1 MIDKGRRAAQ
11 TCDAPGLGLNGAF
24 LGGGRNGSRNMVG
37 YRWVRACAVLGLLIV
52 PVIGGCDTGAR
63 PAEGQKSSAGGVDS
77 GGKAGVK
84 ASEGRPKIEFSEFL
98 GEKKLATPPVLR
110 EVAAELGY
118 DFRYFNDAR
127 EKRYF
132 FPEILGGGFAC
143 LDYDLDGWPDL
154 YSVNG
159 RALPLSLQDTENWDR
174 LSRNVAGRRLADVTG
189 AAFVAEGGYGHGSAY
204 GDLNADGFDDLV
216 IAGFGS
222 ISILLNQGDGTFERL
237 PPANFPYDPTWSV
250 SPVIV
255 DLNLDGLPEIL
266 VTNYVK
272 WNYEVPACTYDNI
285 RGYCGPGEF
294 DAVRDY
300 VFENRGDGV
309 FVETGLSWG
318 FEALGK
324 GLAVAA
330 VDWDHDL
337 RPEVYIANDLVAN
350 FYYGLESERPTLYR
364 EQAGRAGVGVCVNGW
379 NEASMSVTVGDF
391 TSNGWAD
398 IFVTNYYKQKNT
410 LYSNTGQGQFRD
422 VSFAARTQKTGE
434 MFLGFGAVGFDF
446 DKDGWL
452 DLFIGNG
459 HVLGPEHLPN
469 QLTNQVL
476 HNDQGAFDDV
486 SSQAGDFFQIRTLSR
501 GVVTFDFDLD
511 LDTDIVVNHLDRPV
525 SILRNDTVTENRSI
539 ALQLCH
545 PRHAP
550 LEGSRIEVTQSG
562 RTQVLPVVAGGSYLT
577 DSQRE
582 WIIGAG
588 DKDRLDQVVVYWR
601 DGQVDR
607 WEGLE
612 TGVRWQFQPGQ
623 KRRL

>member
-1 MIDKGRRAAQ
+1 MVGCRILRLLSI
-11 TCDAPGLGLNGAF
+11 LGLVVCCGF
-24 LGGGRNGSRNMVG
+24 S
-37 YRWVRACAVLGLLIV
+37 
-52 PVIGGCDTGAR
+52 GCDSGAGPAQDGRARDSTG
-63 PAEGQKSSAGGVDS
+63 GKSSAGG
-77 GGKAGVK
+77 
-84 ASEGRPKIEFSEFL
+84 SEGGALSGAKTGQSRPRIQFDEFL
-98 GEKKLATPPVLR
+98 GEKKLAAPPLFR
-110 EVAAELGY
+110 EVAAELGF
-118 DFRYFNDAR
+118 DFQYWNDAR

-154 YSVNG
+154 YCVNG
-159 RALPLSLQDTENWDR
+159 RALPLTLEDTQNRDR
-174 LSRNVAGRRLADVTG
+174 LSRNVAGRRLVDVTER
-189 AAFVAEGGYGHGSAY
+189 ACLSEAGYGHGSAY

-222 ISILLNQGDGTFERL
+222 ISILINQGDGTFERL
-237 PPANFPYDPTWSV
+237 PAANYRYEPTWSV
-250 SPVIV
+250 CPVIV
-255 DLNLDGLPEIL
+255 DLNMDGLPEIL

-309 FVETGLSWG
+309 FVETGLAWG
-318 FEALGK
+318 FDGMGK

-337 RPEVYIANDLVAN
+337 RPEIYIANDLVAN
-350 FYYGLESERPTLYR
+350 LYYCLETEQPTVYR
-364 EQAGRAGVGVCVNGW
+364 EQASRAGVGVCVNGW

-391 TSNGWAD
+391 TNNGWAD

-410 LYSNTGQGQFRD
+410 LYYNAGQGQFRD

-434 MFLGFGAVGFDF
+434 MFLGFGAVGVDF

-452 DLFIGNG
+452 DLFVGNG

-486 SSQAGDFFQIRTLSR
+486 SAQAGDFFQTRTLSR
-501 GVVTFDFDLD
+501 GVATFDFDMD
-511 LDTDIVVNHLDRPV
+511 LDTDIIVNHLDRPV
-525 SILRNDTVTENRSI
+525 SILRNDTVTEHRSI
-539 ALQLCH
+539 AFQLCH
-545 PRHAP
+545 PRHEP
-550 LEGSRIEVTQSG
+550 LEGSRIEVTQNG
-562 RTQVLPVVAGGSYLT
+562 RTRVLPIFAGGSYLT

-582 WIIGAG
+582 CLIGVGAAE
-588 DKDRLDQVVVYWR
+588 RVEQVVVYWR
-601 DGQVDR
+601 DGRVDR

-612 TGVRWQFQPGQ
+612 SGVRWQFQPGQ

>member
-1 MIDKGRRAAQ
+1 LSIL
-11 TCDAPGLGLNGAF
+11 CLVVCCGL
-24 LGGGRNGSRNMVG
+24 S
-37 YRWVRACAVLGLLIV
+37 
-52 PVIGGCDTGAR
+52 GCDSGAG
-63 PAEGQKSSAGGVDS
+63 PAADGPARDGAGGESSTGGSEAGGPS
-77 GGKAGVK
+77 GTKSGQ
-84 ASEGRPKIEFSEFL
+84 SRPRIQFDEFL
-98 GEKKLATPPVLR
+98 GEKKLAVPPLFR
-110 EVAAELGY
+110 EVAAELGF
-118 DFRYFNDAR
+118 DFQYWNDAR

-154 YSVNG
+154 YCVNG
-159 RALPLSLQDTENWDR
+159 RALPLTLEDTQNWDR
-174 LSRNVAGRRLADVTG
+174 LSRNLAGRRLADVTER
-189 AAFVAEGGYGHGSAY
+189 AFLSEGGYGHGSAY
-204 GDLNADGFDDLV
+204 GDLNGDGFDDVV

-222 ISILLNQGDGTFERL
+222 ISILINQGDGTFERL
-237 PPANFPYDPTWSV
+237 PAANYAYEPTWSV
-250 SPVIV
+250 CPVIV
-255 DLNLDGLPEIL
+255 DLNMDGLPEIL

-300 VFENRGDGV
+300 VFENRGDGL
-309 FVETGLSWG
+309 FVETGLAWG
-318 FEALGK
+318 FDGMGK

-337 RPEVYIANDLVAN
+337 RPEIYIANDLVAN
-350 FYYGLESERPTLYR
+350 LYYCLETEQPTLYR
-364 EQAGRAGVGVCVNGW
+364 EQASRAGVGVCVNGW
-379 NEASMSVTVGDF
+379 NEASMSVTIGDF
-391 TSNGWAD
+391 TNNGWAD

-410 LYSNTGQGQFRD
+410 LYSNAGQGQFRD

-434 MFLGFGAVGFDF
+434 MFLGFGAVGVDF

-452 DLFIGNG
+452 DLFVGNG

-486 SSQAGDFFQIRTLSR
+486 SAQAGDFFQTRTLSR
-501 GVVTFDFDLD
+501 GVATFDFDMD

-525 SILRNDTVTENRSI
+525 SILRNDTATEHRSI
-539 ALQLCH
+539 AFQLCH
-545 PRHAP
+545 PRHEP

-562 RTQVLPVVAGGSYLT
+562 RTRVLPIFASGSYLT

-582 WIIGAG
+582 CLIGVGGAE
-588 DKDRLDQVVVYWR
+588 RVEQVVVYWR
-601 DGQVDR
+601 DGRVDR

-612 TGVRWQFQPGQ
+612 SGVRWQFQPGQ

>member
-1 MIDKGRRAAQ
+1 
-11 TCDAPGLGLNGAF
+11 
-24 LGGGRNGSRNMVG
+24 MVG
-37 YRWVRACAVLGLLIV
+37 CRIIRLLSILCLVVCCGLS
-52 PVIGGCDTGAR
+52 GCDSGAG
-63 PAEGQKSSAGGVDS
+63 PAADGPARDGAGGESSTGGSEAGGPS
-77 GGKAGVK
+77 GTKSGQ
-84 ASEGRPKIEFSEFL
+84 SRPRIQFDEFL
-98 GEKKLATPPVLR
+98 GEKKLAVPPLFR
-110 EVAAELGY
+110 EVSAELGF
-118 DFRYFNDAR
+118 DFQYWNDAR

-154 YSVNG
+154 YCVNG
-159 RALPLSLQDTENWDR
+159 RALPLTLEDTQNWDR
-174 LSRNVAGRRLADVTG
+174 LSRNLAGRRLADVTER
-189 AAFVAEGGYGHGSAY
+189 AFLSEGGYGHGSAY
-204 GDLNADGFDDLV
+204 GDLNGDGFDDVV

-222 ISILLNQGDGTFERL
+222 ISILINQGDGTFERL
-237 PPANFPYDPTWSV
+237 PAANYAYEPTWSV
-250 SPVIV
+250 CPVIV
-255 DLNLDGLPEIL
+255 DLNMDGLPEIL

-300 VFENRGDGV
+300 VFENRGDGL
-309 FVETGLSWG
+309 FVETGLAWG
-318 FEALGK
+318 FDGMGK

-337 RPEVYIANDLVAN
+337 RPEIYIANDLVAN
-350 FYYGLESERPTLYR
+350 LYYCLETEQPTLYR
-364 EQAGRAGVGVCVNGW
+364 EQASRAGVGVCVNGW
-379 NEASMSVTVGDF
+379 NEASMSVTIGDF
-391 TSNGWAD
+391 TNNGWAD

-410 LYSNTGQGQFRD
+410 LYSNAGQGQFRD

-434 MFLGFGAVGFDF
+434 MFLGFGAVGVDF

-452 DLFIGNG
+452 DLFVGNG

-486 SSQAGDFFQIRTLSR
+486 SAQAGDFFQTRTLSR
-501 GVVTFDFDLD
+501 GVATFDFDMD

-525 SILRNDTVTENRSI
+525 SILRNDTATEHRSI
-539 ALQLCH
+539 AFQLCH
-545 PRHAP
+545 PRHEP

-562 RTQVLPVVAGGSYLT
+562 RTRVLPIFASGSYLT

-582 WIIGAG
+582 CLIGVGGAE
-588 DKDRLDQVVVYWR
+588 RVEQVVVYWR
-601 DGQVDR
+601 DGRVDR

-612 TGVRWQFQPGQ
+612 SGVRWQFQPGQ